1 MKRHLE
7 RWIVAGVA
15 LLVACSSLIAA
26 EAVPDRPAPGGSKPA
41 AKSAAA
47 KSLAPILKPIQEP
60 LRLKLLAGVE
70 ASALKDASVVEV
82 LGQFAD
88 RESQAGRFSKSLVRA
103 VQLLGRSGEPA
114 AESKIVSLL
123 SANDPRTVLLAADV
137 ASTAQRE
144 AALDPLV
151 KLAGRK
157 EYPQHFG
164 FRRGVVDAVARYP
177 QKPAIDF
184 LVTTV
189 AESKGQLKY
198 EAARHLTR
206 ATGKDF
212 GGHEADWKSWW
223 QENRESFA
231 FETVKPVSSSTVR
244 TPRSSSTGS
253 TAAAA
258 VAAAA
263 TRMPWPEPVP
273 EFYGV
278 PIYGQRVCFVIDRS
292 KSMASTVNG
301 ETRLDRAVQEL
312 EQAISA
318 LPEYAYFNIVAFDT
332 EIKLFKRELIQATS
346 EGKRQGISF
355 AVGLDPGELTNCHDA
370 LMAGLDSDANL
381 EAMLFLSD
389 GEPTIGPIIDP
400 FTIVEVVTERNAFQR
415 TTINTIG
422 IDSRGIHEEFLKQ
435 LASRNFG
442 EYKSA
447 R

>member
-1 MKRHLE
+1 MNRHLG
-7 RWIVAGVA
+7 RWIAAWLA
-15 LLVACSSLIAA
+15 LLSVCSSLPA
-26 EAVPDRPAPGGSKPA
+26 EDAVPSRPTTANSKPA

-70 ASALKDASVVEV
+70 AASLKEASVVEV
-82 LGQFAD
+82 LSQFAD
-88 RESQAGRFSKSLVRA
+88 RETQAGRFSSSLVRT
-103 VQLLGRSGEPA
+103 VQLLGRSEGPA

-123 SANDPRTVLLAADV
+123 SANDPRAVLLAADV
-137 ASTAQRE
+137 CSTAKRE
-144 AALDPLV
+144 AALDPLL
-151 KLAGRK
+151 KLADRK
-157 EYPQHFG
+157 EYPQYFG

-189 AESKGQLKY
+189 SESNGQLKY

-206 ATGKDF
+206 TTGQNF
-212 GGHEADWKSWW
+212 GGHAADWKSWW
-223 QENRESFA
+223 KESRSGFQ
-231 FETVKPVSSSTVR
+231 FETVKSD
-244 TPRSSSTGS
+244 RSLTTSASGS
-253 TAAAA
+253 RSDGAG
-258 VAAAA
+258 
-263 TRMPWPEPVP
+263 RMPWPEAVP

-278 PIYGQRVCFVIDRS
+278 PIYAQRICFVIDRS
-292 KSMASTVNG
+292 KSMASTVDG

-312 EQAISA
+312 ERAISG
-318 LPEYAYFNIVAFDT
+318 LPESDYFNIVAFDT
-332 EIKLFKRELIQATS
+332 DIKRFRRELIQATP
-346 EGKRQGISF
+346 EGKRMGISF

-389 GEPTIGPIIDP
+389 GEPTVGPIIDP
-400 FTIVEVVTERNAFQR
+400 FTIVEVVTDRNAFQR

-422 IDSRGIHEEFLKQ
+422 IDARGVHEEFLKQ
-435 LASRNFG
+435 LAARNFG
-442 EYKSA
+442 AYKSA